1 MANNNPSPATRFTK
15 GDSRIN
21 RKGKPKTFDKLRALA
36 QAIAT
41 EDGGQDKDGNVLTN
55 VEFILRK
62 MMKDDPK
69 LFVEIA
75 YGKVP
80 VENII
85 SGKPNAPL
93 VIKWVDIEG
102 EPD

>member
-1 MANNNPSPATRFTK
+1 MANRNPTASFTK
-15 GDSRIN
+15 GDPRIN
-21 RKGKPKTFDKLRALA
+21 RKGRPKTFDKLRALA

-41 EDGGQDKDGNVLTN
+41 EDGGQDKDGNTLTN

>member
-1 MANNNPSPATRFTK
+1 MNNNPVPNAKPFTK
-15 GDSRIN
+15 GDPRIN
-21 RKGKPKTFDKLRALA
+21 RKGRPKTFDKLRALA

-41 EDGGQDKDGNVLTN
+41 EDGVTTDEGVLSN
-55 VEFILRK
+55 IEVILRK

-80 VENII
+80 IENII